1 MLASRISSAV
11 FKMTHGNHLVYNT
24 CWEDPRLDR
33 IALRLGE
40 GDRVLVITSAGCNA
54 LDYALDGP
62 ARVDTVDVNSRQ
74 NALLELKLAAIR
86 ELDYDT
92 FFSMF
97 GRGVLADWKT
107 IYPEKLRAHLSP
119 AAKHFWDKNGKF
131 FYGKGRRDSFYF
143 RGTAGMFAWS
153 MNVYIN
159 RFAKIRPHIE
169 KLLAADTVE
178 QQREIYERDVKPA
191 FWGPSVKWSLR
202 RDAILGMLGVPRAQR
217 RQLEKYYPGGI
228 VKFIEDRL
236 DEVFAA
242 MPIKDNYFWHVYLT
256 GEYTPDCCPNYLKPE
271 HFASLKA
278 GLVDCVH
285 THTSTILDYLQ
296 STKRGYSHYILL
308 DHMDWLAEHHAE
320 ILQQQWQAIVDHADP
335 GACIL
340 WRSAALEV
348 EFVDPIEVTVN
359 GKKHRLGELLHYQT
373 ALADELHAKD
383 RVNTYGSFY
392 IARLNKPSDGTAGDQ
407 PDECT
412 GAIEDPVPSGALAHS
427 R

>member
-33 IALRLGE
+33 VALRLGSN
-40 GDRVLVITSAGCNA
+40 DRVLVITSAGCNS

-74 NALLELKLAAIR
+74 NALLELKIAAIR
-86 ELDYDT
+86 NLDYDT
-92 FFSMF
+92 FFDMF
-97 GRGVLADWKT
+97 GRGVLSDWKSV
-107 IYPEKLRAHLSP
+107 YPEKLRPHLP
-119 AAKHFWDKNGKF
+119 EEAVKYWDKNGKF

-143 RGTAGMFAWS
+143 RGTAGLFAW
-153 MNVYIN
+153 MMKVYVSRI
-159 RFAKIRPHIE
+159 AKIRPHIDR
-169 KLLAADTVE
+169 LLAAKTVE
-178 QQREIYERDVKPA
+178 EQREIFQQDVKPA
-191 FWGPSVKWSLR
+191 FWGPMVRWTLK
-202 RDAILGMLGVPRAQR
+202 RDAILGLLGVPRAQR

-242 MPIKDNYFWHVYLT
+242 LPIHDNYFWRVYMT
-256 GEYTPDCCPNYLKPE
+256 GEYTPECCPNYLKPE
-271 HFASLKA
+271 NFARLKG

-348 EFVDPIEVTVN
+348 EFVDPLEVEVA
-359 GKKHRLGELLHYQT
+359 GRKHRLGDLLHYQT
-373 ALADELHAKD
+373 DLAAELHAKD

-392 IARLNKPSDGTAGDQ
+392 IARLVKPSEGTANTE
-407 PDECT
+407 PDERT
-412 GAIEDPVPSGALAHS
+412 GATEDPVSPGALAHT

>member
-11 FKMTHGNHLVYNT
+11 FNMTHGNHLVYNT

-33 IALRLGE
+33 VALGLGE
-40 GDRVLVITSAGCNA
+40 GDRLLVITSAGCNA
-54 LDYALDGP
+54 LDYALDSP
-62 ARVDTVDVNSRQ
+62 ARVDTVDVNNRQ
-74 NALLELKLAAIR
+74 NALLELKQAAIR
-86 ELDYDT
+86 QLDYDV

-97 GRGVLADWKT
+97 GRGVLSDWKT
-107 IYPEKLRAHLSP
+107 IYPEKLRPDLSP
-119 AAKHFWDKNGKF
+119 ASQQFWDKNGKF

-143 RGTAGMFAWS
+143 RGTAGLFAWS

-159 RFAKIRPHIE
+159 RFAKIRTPID
-169 KLLAADTVE
+169 KLLEAQTVE
-178 QQREIYERDVKPA
+178 EQAEIYYRDVKPA
-191 FWGPSVKWSLR
+191 FWGPTVKWSLR

-236 DEVFAA
+236 DEVFAKL
-242 MPIKDNYFWHVYLT
+242 PIKDNYFWRVYLT
-256 GEYTPDCCPNYLKPE
+256 GEYTPECCPNYLKPE
-271 HFASLKA
+271 HFAALKA
-278 GLVDCVH
+278 GLVDTVH
-285 THTSTILDYLQ
+285 SHTSTILDYLQ
-296 STKRGYSHYILL
+296 STRRGYSHYVLL

-335 GACIL
+335 GAMIL

-348 EFVDPIEVTVN
+348 EFVDPIEVTVA
-359 GKKHRLGELLHYQT
+359 GKTHKLGDLLHYQT
-373 ALADELHAKD
+373 DLAAELHAKD

-392 IARLNKPSDGTAGDQ
+392 IARLNKPSDNNHADE
-407 PDECT
+407 PDERT
-412 GAIEDPVPSGALAHS
+412 GAIEDSVPSGAFAHS